1 MDLWRRR
8 GGNLSDLVLSHN
20 LSHRDATS
28 QFYPSCEITT
38 SPTPRL
44 STAAA
49 DDDHQDASFY
59 SSLSPPR
66 LGGRLG
72 TRFIWNQKL
81 ILASFQNVHLGV
93 DVDQQ
98 NQWDLN
104 IGDHI
109 VVETHHRYPLDVVV
123 HQGGLGR
130 GHFHL
135 RTWGQ
140 SSRLVS
146 LKMMGSRRWRWCF
159 STCWKDLLSVPR
171 IVPNISHPHQVG
183 EDGEDQSLA
192 EASVDNCLILVS
204 YSHD

>member
-8 GGNLSDLVLSHN
+8 GGNLIELVLSHN

-28 QFYPSCEITT
+28 
-38 SPTPRL
+38 PTPQL

-49 DDDHQDASFY
+49 DHHHQDACFY

-72 TRFIWNQKL
+72 TRFIWNQKKL
-81 ILASFQNVHLGV
+81 FVALFQNVHLGV
-93 DVDQQ
+93 DGDHQ

-104 IGDHI
+104 IGDHL
-109 VVETHHRYPLDVVV
+109 VVETHHRHLLDVVV

-146 LKMMGSRRWRWCF
+146 LKMGSRRWWCVV
-159 STCWKDLLSVPR
+159 SQHVGKTYVC
-171 IVPNISHPHQVG
+171 ISEFFQ
-183 EDGEDQSLA
+183 A
-192 EASVDNCLILVS
+192 YFILIRLGRMARTKAWQRPLWTTA
-204 YSHD
+204 

>member
-49 DDDHQDASFY
+49 DHHDQDACFN

-72 TRFIWNQKL
+72 TRFIWNQKKL
-81 ILASFQNVHLGV
+81 IVASVQNVHLGV
-93 DVDQQ
+93 DVDHQ

-104 IGDHI
+104 IGDHL
-109 VVETHHRYPLDVVV
+109 VVETHHRHLLDVVV

-146 LKMMGSRRWRWCF
+146 LKGTRSGRRW
-159 STCWKDLLSVPR
+159 L
-171 IVPNISHPHQVG
+171 
-183 EDGEDQSLA
+183 
-192 EASVDNCLILVS
+192 
-204 YSHD
+204 